1 MQARLHASKT
11 IARPQFRELAP
22 QTYLD
27 TDTDRSS
34 FGNPFLVDS
43 ELLNFEARWEW
54 FLGRDERVILGGF
67 YKRIDRPIETVSF
80 QQGGT
85 LFTTFANA
93 PEAQLYGFEV
103 EGQKYFGLGDE
114 GWFADRRL
122 FLSANYTF
130 TNSKLKVRDGD
141 TTKPVQGGGADAPAT
156 DLFRDGAPLTGQSDH
171 IVNLQFGMQRDEKV
185 SEQTIL
191 LTYASDRVTQRGP
204 GDTPDLIET
213 PGIRLDFVM
222 REETTLGSLPVE
234 FKFEVRNILGTEY
247 RESQTLGDSVI
258 YNNRYDVGTSFSL
271 GLTLKF

>member
-1 MQARLHASKT
+1 
-11 IARPQFRELAP
+11 
-22 QTYLD
+22 
-27 TDTDRSS
+27 
-34 FGNPFLVDS
+34 
-43 ELLNFEARWEW
+43 
-54 FLGRDERVILGGF
+54 
-67 YKRIDRPIETVSF
+67 VS
-80 QQGGT
+80 
-85 LFTTFANA
+85 
-93 PEAQLYGFEV
+93 
-103 EGQKYFGLGDE
+103 
-114 GWFADRRL
+114 
-122 FLSANYTF
+122 
-130 TNSKLKVRDGD
+130 DGD

-171 IVNLQFGMQRDEKV
+171 IVNLQFGLQRDEKV

-258 YNNRYDVGTSFSL
+258 YNNRYDVGTSFKL
-271 GLTLKF
+271 GLTAKF